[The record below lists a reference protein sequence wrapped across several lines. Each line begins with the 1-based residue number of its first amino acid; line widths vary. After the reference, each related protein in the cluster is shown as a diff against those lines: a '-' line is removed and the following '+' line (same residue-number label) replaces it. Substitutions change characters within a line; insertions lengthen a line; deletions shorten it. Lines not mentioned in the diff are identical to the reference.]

1 MTDDI
6 LPERFLFTLE
16 DLNQSNNHQQLFPV
30 VCEECGRI
38 FFATHSQI
46 KEALKNNPRRT
57 VQYCSRSCITKHK
70 NRTMI
75 QGKNRSHLEKFISD
89 NLPSRYPELEFLFN
103 RWDII
108 GGDELDIYIPAL
120 KLAIELN
127 GRFHYENVL
136 NNAEG
141 RIRLER
147 AIRTD
152 LRKRKKCRERG
163 ITFYEIDTRSM
174 TTYSTKKARY
184 FLNMVSDLIEAR
196 LKYAQQK
203 A

>member
-16 DLNQSNNHQQLFPV
+16 DLKQSPSHQRFPV

-38 FFATHSQI
+38 FFATKSQI

-57 VQYCSRSCITKHK
+57 AQYCSRRCITKHK

-75 QGKNRSHLEKFISD
+75 QGKNRSHLEEFISE
-89 NLPSRYPELEFLFN
+89 NLPSRYPQLEILFN

-108 GGDELDIYIPAL
+108 GGDELDIYIPSL

-136 NNAEG
+136 SNAEG
-141 RIRLER
+141 KLRLER

-163 ITFYEIDTRSM
+163 ITLYEIDTRSM
-174 TTYSTKKARY
+174 STYSHKKALY
-184 FLNMVSDLIEAR
+184 FLNMVSDLIDKKLEN
-196 LKYAQQK
+196 AQ
-203 A
+203 

>member
-6 LPERFLFTLE
+6 FPERFLFTRD
-16 DLNQSNNHQQLFPV
+16 DLKQSPNHQLFLV

-38 FFATHSQI
+38 FFATKSQI

-75 QGKNRSHLEKFISD
+75 QGKNRSTLEKFINE
-89 NLPSRYPELEFLFN
+89 NLPSRYPDLEILFN
-103 RWDII
+103 RWDIL
-108 GGDELDIYIPAL
+108 GGDELDIYVPTL
-120 KLAIELN
+120 KIAIELN
-127 GRFHYENVL
+127 RRFHYENVL

-141 RIRLER
+141 RVRLER

-163 ITFYEIDTRSM
+163 ITLYEIDTRSM
-174 TTYSTKKARY
+174 STYSNKKARY

-196 LKYAQQK
+196 LKHAQ
-203 A
+203 